1 MNIRKFLWN
10 WVTKN
15 LLLAVAIAVVLVT
28 GASLLLK
35 AVTAHN
41 KEITVPDLTG
51 MSVVQA
57 EKYLSGHGMRADV
70 TDSVFIKRMERGTVY
85 RQNPAPGSKVKEGR
99 RILITINAVDPKK
112 VTMPNLI
119 GYSLRQAKA
128 ELLSRGLY
136 LGKLIYTDD
145 IATNN
150 VLKQLQGNK
159 EIKPGTPVESES
171 RIDLV
176 VGLNNTDNMT
186 YIPYIIGMKYF
197 SAVSAVHD
205 NSLNVDNI
213 VFDNTVRDYT
223 DSLDAVVYRQ
233 YPEMSE
239 EPLRMGSP
247 VTLYLTLDNSKVP
260 EKPET
265 SDSTG
270 TPGIL

>member
-260 EKPET
+260 EKPEP

>member
-1 MNIRKFLWN
+1 MNIKKFLWN

-51 MSVVQA
+51 MSVAQA
-57 EKYLSGHGMRADV
+57 EKYLSDHGMRADV

-85 RQNPAPGSKVKEGR
+85 RQNPAPGTKVKDGR

-260 EKPET
+260 EKPEP

>member
-51 MSVVQA
+51 MSVAQA
-57 EKYLSGHGMRADV
+57 EKYLSGLGMRADV

-205 NSLNVDNI
+205 NSLNVNNI

-260 EKPET
+260 EKPEPLY
-265 SDSTG
+265 STG

>member
-1 MNIRKFLWN
+1 MNIKKFLWN

-15 LLLAVAIAVVLVT
+15 LLLAVAIALVLVT

-51 MSVVQA
+51 MSVVRA

-247 VTLYLTLDNSKVP
+247 VTLYLTLDKSKVP
-260 EKPET
+260 ERPE
-265 SDSTG
+265 SADSTG
-270 TPGIL
+270 IPGIL

>member
-1 MNIRKFLWN
+1 MNIKKFLWN

-51 MSVVQA
+51 MSVAQA
-57 EKYLSGHGMRADV
+57 EKYLSDHGMRADV

-85 RQNPAPGSKVKEGR
+85 RQNPAPGTKVKDGR
-99 RILITINAVDPKK
+99 RILLTINSVNPKK
-112 VTMPNLI
+112 VTMPNLV

-136 LGKLIYTDD
+136 LGNLIYTDD

-150 VLKQLQGNK
+150 VLKQLLGNK

-186 YIPYIIGMKYF
+186 YIPYIIGMKYL
-197 SAVSAVHD
+197 SAVSTVHD

-213 VFDNTVRDYT
+213 VFDNTVGDYA

-247 VTLYLTLDNSKVP
+247 VTLYLTLDKSKVP
-260 EKPET
+260 ERPE
-265 SDSTG
+265 SADSTG
-270 TPGIL
+270 IPGIL

>member
-15 LLLAVAIAVVLVT
+15 LLLAVAIALVLVT

-51 MSVVQA
+51 MSVVRA

-233 YPEMSE
+233 YPEMSG

-260 EKPET
+260 EKPEP